1 MFYQNITLTFRDST
15 SLRKLFKNN
24 LTKYFL
30 YKMLE
35 HGRTGIPIPA
45 QPMGANAYTRTIL
58 LDAGPKHEHELRH
71 QQTRYKLDHTLTS

>member
-1 MFYQNITLTFRDST
+1 
-15 SLRKLFKNN
+15 
-24 LTKYFL
+24 
-30 YKMLE
+30 MLE

-58 LDAGPKHEHELRH
+58 LDAGPKHEHELVH